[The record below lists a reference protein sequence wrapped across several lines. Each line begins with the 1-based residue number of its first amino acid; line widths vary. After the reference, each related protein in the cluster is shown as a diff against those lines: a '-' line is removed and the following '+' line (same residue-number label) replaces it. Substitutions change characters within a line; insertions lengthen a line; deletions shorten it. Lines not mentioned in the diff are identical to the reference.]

1 MFHRFL
7 QSERKTKEGKS
18 QPKAPALLRRR
29 RFFVVHTCLGAR
41 IPREPWDEFT

>member
-7 QSERKTKEGKS
+7 QSERKTSDGKS

-29 RFFVVHTCLGAR
+29 FVVVHACLGAR
-41 IPREPWDEFT
+41 IPREPWGELT